1 MIDNKN
7 TIKTV
12 ANNCEVT
19 LLFQKEPNQQ
29 AQQNIIDML
38 LYSYDKRMDST
49 AENIANSLTN

>member
-1 MIDNKN
+1 MTDNKN

-12 ANNCEVT
+12 ANDCEVT

-38 LYSYDKRMDST
+38 LYSYDKRMDSSGKNT
-49 AENIANSLTN
+49 ANSLTN